1 MRKETGS
8 SRAPL
13 FAFVSMTAFAYVGAV
28 LTFHVARAL
37 GVT

>member
-8 SRAPL
+8 AKAPL
-13 FAFVSMTAFAYVGAV
+13 LAFVSMTTFAYVGAV

-37 GVT
+37 GAT